1 MTTINSVKCLIDLEK
16 HIKVKKTLI
25 ANLVKKLEA
34 MIRDMK
40 IIALN
45 WLFKHFYI
53 LLNIWLF

>member
-16 HIKVKKTLI
+16 HIKAKKTLI

>member
-16 HIKVKKTLI
+16 HIKVKKTFI
-25 ANLVKKLEA
+25 ASLVKKLEA

>member
-16 HIKVKKTLI
+16 HIKVKKTFI